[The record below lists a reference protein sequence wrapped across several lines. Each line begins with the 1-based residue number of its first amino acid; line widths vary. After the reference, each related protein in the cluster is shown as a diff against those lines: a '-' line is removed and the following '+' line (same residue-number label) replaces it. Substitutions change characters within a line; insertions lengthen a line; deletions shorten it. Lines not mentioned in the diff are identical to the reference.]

1 MVLAVDGLSWRAAH
15 AGWRDAALECLTST
29 FPSTSATAWMTAVTG
44 APLTDHL
51 VVGAAYR
58 SPIEDALADVIFGTI
73 LAGPHDAPAG
83 PDAPGIPGAPHG
95 PATPYGPRAADGL
108 RAPRIPV
115 TAGSPVSPG
124 VLAALPTVFQVAA
137 SRARPVAKAREI
149 GAIDSPW
156 ASALLAGASRGPRPD
171 PRALSA
177 DAADPGRMVEAVARD
192 VEDVLAAHRDDRP
205 LLLWTYVNLD
215 DHVHRHGYD
224 DRAARAVEALERH
237 ALSWAR
243 RGWTV
248 LAHSDHGQVPCEPD
262 AALEVAWA
270 RVDTPELCRLPAG
283 GAGRT
288 RWLHPRAGRAA
299 EVLERL
305 REAMDGHALV
315 VPAADLPA
323 LGLTGL
329 SGPGSSGL
337 PVLGSTGLPAAV
349 GERFGEVVAIATS
362 PRFPL
367 PVPGMAFEHGAL
379 TPDEM
384 LVPLATWR

>member
-1 MVLAVDGLSWRAAH
+1 MVLAVDGLSWRAAR

-44 APLTDHL
+44 APLTEHL

-58 SPIEDALADVIFGTI
+58 SPDDDALADVIFGTL
-73 LAGPHDAPAG
+73 LADPHDG
-83 PDAPGIPGAPHG
+83 PD
-95 PATPYGPRAADGL
+95 GPRAPHDHGTGDG
-108 RAPRIPV
+108 PRTPV
-115 TAGSPVSPG
+115 AAGSSVSPG
-124 VLAALPTVFQVAA
+124 VLAAMPTVFQAA
-137 SRARPVAKAREI
+137 APRARPVARAREI
-149 GAIDSPW
+149 GAIGSPW

-171 PRALSA
+171 PRTLAA
-177 DAADPGRMVEAVARD
+177 EAADPERMVAAVARD
-192 VEDVLAAHRDDRP
+192 VEDVLAAHREDRP

-262 AALEVAWA
+262 AGLELAWA

-288 RWLHPRAGRAA
+288 RWLYPREGRAA
-299 EVLERL
+299 EALERL
-305 REAMDGHALV
+305 GEAMDGHALV
-315 VPAADLPA
+315 VPAADLPG
-323 LGLTGL
+323 LGLAGPP
-329 SGPGSSGL
+329 GPGSTGL
-337 PVLGSTGLPAAV
+337 PGAGLTGLPAAV
-349 GERFGEVVAIATS
+349 GERLGEVVAIATS